1 MKEKLV
7 CDAISSLKW
16 MDALSKG
23 QPVNVK
29 SYKPFACIG
38 KLILDIDILYN
49 KTRSLRR
56 NNKLGH

>member
-1 MKEKLV
+1 
-7 CDAISSLKW
+7 

-29 SYKPFACIG
+29 LYKPFACIG
-38 KLILDIDILYN
+38 KLILDIDILY